1 MNNEVHKKS
10 YRLPNEVYQTAN
22 ISKLLIVIE
31 DGKADAFKGKTH
43 EEIDLD
49 MNEELDE
56 EVRFGKRNDQIL
68 DYDCKLIETVN
79 SDCIQQMRSQN
90 NLSQARPSGI
100 RTSQQCVTEQITQVL
115 NTRNK
120 IKTGKKRTLV
130 PLTSEKFF
138 KLHIKNK
145 QLPRK
150 HECEILKEQYGDLL
164 ENKDWLKIRVFVQNI
179 YFQKL
184 TNY

>member
-1 MNNEVHKKS
+1 MSKNDMNNEVHKKS
-10 YRLPNEVYQTAN
+10 YRLPDEVYQTAN

-31 DGKADAFKGKTH
+31 DGKADAFKGKTL

-49 MNEELDE
+49 TNEELDE
-56 EVRFGKRNDQIL
+56 EVLDNDQIL

-90 NLSQARPSGI
+90 NLSQAGPSGI
-100 RTSQQCVTEQITQVL
+100 RTSQQCITEEVTQVL
-115 NTRNK
+115 NTKNK

-130 PLTSEKFF
+130 PLTEIFF

-145 QLPRK
+145 QLPKK
-150 HECEILKEQYGDLL
+150 HECEILKEQH
-164 ENKDWLKIRVFVQNI
+164 
-179 YFQKL
+179 
-184 TNY
+184 